1 MFSRKKTEMN
11 TSATQVTK
19 VQKSK
24 NGRLLFVKI
33 FLLLAFTAAFA
44 KLVKIQIVDAS
55 KYQTIARKQYEAKVI
70 LPATRGNI
78 YDRNGNVL
86 ASNSMFVS
94 YAADPKI
101 VGDNAG
107 KIARAFSRVFGKPE
121 TAYLQKLHSEKRF
134 VWLERHIAPAVARS
148 FDISKLAGVVTLNEP
163 KRLYHYDEIGGQV
176 VGCTNIDNVG
186 ISGAEYTFDKQL
198 RGKDGY
204 IIMQRDGL
212 GRTRPSTDFPREEP
226 VNGHSIV
233 LTLDVAYQ
241 SIVEDELTK
250 GAERANAD
258 AGIAIILDPNSGAVL
273 AMAHYP
279 SVHPNALS
287 NVSMEALKVRAIAD
301 MVEPGSVFKL
311 VTASAALEN
320 NLVKPDQMFFAENG
334 RYKVPLNGGRFRI
347 ITDTHENGMITF
359 TQALEFSSNI
369 VFAKVG
375 DIVGAERLYTEARN
389 FGFGMT
395 TGIELPGEV
404 SGDLKKPV
412 EWSGATLNSMAYGYE
427 VGVTP
432 LQIVAAYA
440 ALANGGTL
448 MKPYIFSKE
457 IDEEGNIVGIQE
469 PEKVR
474 RVLSPE
480 TDQLLKTLFLGV
492 VEHGTGQSAQVQG
505 ITIAGKTGTS
515 RKYIDG
521 KYAPGNYNASFVGFF
536 PEDNPTIVLL
546 VMMENPKNG
555 YTGALASAP
564 IFKAITERIVNN
576 NGLFSKDKIANPL
589 SADRDE
595 DTLLI
600 SVPNV
605 CNVKTT
611 TALQMLD
618 DNGFHVS
625 ISGSGDVVTR
635 QLPAPGTKIHYDDIV
650 QLVTNLPAKES
661 DAVSNLYNNQV
672 PDLKGM
678 TIRRAMNCLMAEKLG
693 VEVIGSGIVVSQSPV
708 AGTLVSPGMKVTM
721 TCEPRAITTAQLY

>member
-1 MFSRKKTEMN
+1 MFSRKRSEIN
-11 TSATQVTK
+11 NATTGEVRK
-19 VQKSK
+19 PK

-33 FLLLAFTAAFA
+33 FLLFAFA
-44 KLVKIQIVDAS
+44 AALGRLVQIQIVDAV
-55 KYQTIARKQYEAKVI
+55 KYQEIARKQYEAKVI

-78 YDRNGNVL
+78 YDCNGNVL
-86 ASNSMFVS
+86 ASNSMFIS

-101 VGDNAG
+101 VGENAG
-107 KIARAFSRVFGKPE
+107 KVARAFSRIFGKPE
-121 TAYLQKLHSEKRF
+121 SAYLQKLRSEKRF
-134 VWLERHIAPAVARS
+134 VWLERHVAPDVARS

-204 IIMQRDGL
+204 VIMQRDGL

-226 VNGHSIV
+226 ANGHSVV

-241 SIVEDELTK
+241 SIVEDELKK
-250 GAERANAD
+250 GAEHAKAD
-258 AGIAIILDPNSGAVL
+258 AGIAIMLDPNTGAVL

-279 SVHPNALS
+279 SVNANTLS
-287 NVSMEALKVRAIAD
+287 NVSMEALKVRAVAD

-311 VTASAALEN
+311 VTASAALDN

-334 RYKVPLNGGRFRI
+334 TYKVPLNGGRFRTI
-347 ITDTHENGMITF
+347 RDTHENGMITF
-359 TQALEFSSNI
+359 TQALELSSNI

-389 FGFGMT
+389 FGFGME

-457 IDEEGNIVGIQE
+457 IDEQGTVVGIGE
-469 PEKVR
+469 PEKIRQVI
-474 RVLSPE
+474 SPE
-480 TDQLLKTLFLGV
+480 TDKVLKNLFLGV
-492 VEHGTGQSAQVQG
+492 VEHGTGEAAQVPG
-505 ITIAGKTGTS
+505 IMIAGKTGTS
-515 RKYIDG
+515 RKYADG
-521 KYAPGNYNASFVGFF
+521 KYEAGNYNASFVGFF
-536 PEDNPTIVLL
+536 PFDNPTIVLL

-564 IFKAITERIVNN
+564 IFKAIAERIVNN
-576 NGLFSKDKIANPL
+576 NGLFSRDHIASN
-589 SADRDE
+589 RGDE
-595 DTLLI
+595 NSLLI

-618 DNGFHVS
+618 DNGLHAS
-625 ISGSGDVVTR
+625 IAGSGEVVMR
-635 QLPAPGTKIHYDDIV
+635 QVPEPGTRIHYDNVV
-650 QLVTNLPAKES
+650 QLITNASAAASSPNS
-661 DAVSNLYNNQV
+661 SQV

-678 TIRRAMNCLMAEKLG
+678 SIRRAMNRLMTEKLD
-693 VEVIGSGIVVSQSPV
+693 VAVVGSGIVVSQSPI
-708 AGTLVSPGMKVTM
+708 AGTLVSSGTKVTL
-721 TCEPRAITTAQLY
+721 TCEPRTITTAQLY

>member
-1 MFSRKKTEMN
+1 MFSRKKTEIN
-11 TSATQVTK
+11 SSAAQATEVH
-19 VQKSK
+19 KSK

-33 FLLLAFTAAFA
+33 FLLLAFTVALA
-44 KLVKIQIVDAS
+44 KLVKIQIMDAS
-55 KYQTIARKQYEAKVI
+55 KYQAIARKQYEAKVI

-107 KIARAFSRVFGKPE
+107 KVAHAFSRVFGKTE
-121 TAYLQKLHSEKRF
+121 TVYLQKLRSEKRF
-134 VWLERHIAPAVARS
+134 VWLERHIAPSVARS

-204 IIMQRDGL
+204 VIMQRDGL

-226 VNGHSIV
+226 VNGHSVV

-258 AGIAIILDPNSGAVL
+258 AGVAIMLDPNTGAVL

-320 NLVKPDQMFFAENG
+320 DLVKPDQMFFAENG
-334 RYKVPLNGGRFRI
+334 TYKVPLNGGRFRI
-347 ITDTHENGMITF
+347 IRDTHENGMITF

-432 LQIVAAYA
+432 LQIIAAYA

-457 IDEEGNIVGIQE
+457 IDEQGNIVGIEE

-480 TDQLLKTLFLGV
+480 TDQLLKTLFLDV
-492 VEHGTGQSAQVQG
+492 VEHGTGQSARVQG

-515 RKYIDG
+515 RKYVDG

-536 PEDNPTIVLL
+536 PVDNPTIVLL

-576 NGLFSKDKIANPL
+576 NGLFSKNQIAINH
-589 SADRDE
+589 RDE
-595 DTLLI
+595 DTSLI

-611 TALQMLD
+611 TALQILD

-650 QLVTNLPAKES
+650 QLVTNPPAAEAGTAS
-661 DAVSNLYNNQV
+661 GSRNGNQV

-678 TIRRAMNCLMAEKLG
+678 TIRRAMNCLMTEKLG
-693 VEVIGSGIVVSQSPV
+693 IEVIGSGIVVSQSPV

-721 TCEPRAITTAQLY
+721 TCEPRTITTAQLY

>member
-1 MFSRKKTEMN
+1 MFSRKKIEINNSPENPMGE
-11 TSATQVTK
+11 
-19 VQKSK
+19 VQKVK
-24 NGRLLFVKI
+24 NGRLLFIKI
-33 FLLLAFTAAFA
+33 FLLLAFAVAFV
-44 KLVKIQIVDAS
+44 KLVKIQILDAG
-55 KYQTIARKQYEAKVI
+55 KYQEIARKQYEAKVI

-78 YDRNGNVL
+78 YDCNGNVL

-101 VGDNAG
+101 IGGNAG
-107 KIARAFSRVFGKPE
+107 KVARAFSRMFGKPE
-121 TAYLQKLHSEKRF
+121 TVYLQKLRSEKRF
-134 VWLERHIAPAVARS
+134 VWLERHIAPNLARS
-148 FDISKLAGVVTLNEP
+148 FDISKLSGVVTLNEP

-204 IIMQRDGL
+204 VIMQRDGL

-226 VNGHSIV
+226 VNGHSII
-233 LTLDVAYQ
+233 LTLDIAYQ
-241 SIVEDELTK
+241 SIVEDELKK
-250 GAERANAD
+250 GAERAKAD
-258 AGIAIILDPNSGAVL
+258 AGIAIMLDPNTGAVL
-273 AMAHYP
+273 AMAQYP

-287 NVSMEALKVRAIAD
+287 TVSMEDLKVRAIAD

-334 RYKVPLNGGRFRI
+334 TYKVPLNGGKFRI
-347 ITDTHENGMITF
+347 IRDTHENGMITF
-359 TQALEFSSNI
+359 AQALAFSSNI

-375 DIVGAERLYTEARN
+375 DIIGAERLYTEARN

-395 TGIELPGEV
+395 TGIDLPGEV

-432 LQIVAAYA
+432 LQIVSAYA

-457 IDEEGNIVGIQE
+457 LDEQGNIVAIQE
-469 PEKVR
+469 PEKIR
-474 RVLSPE
+474 RVLSSE
-480 TDQLLKTLFLGV
+480 TDRLLKKLFQGV
-492 VEHGTGQSAQVQG
+492 VEYGTGEAAKVPDVE
-505 ITIAGKTGTS
+505 IAGKTGTS

-536 PEDNPTIVLL
+536 PVDDPTLVLL
-546 VMMENPKNG
+546 VLIENPKNG

-564 IFKAITERIVNN
+564 IFKAIAERIVNN
-576 NGLFSKDKIANPL
+576 NGVFSKNRIASNRQ
-589 SADRDE
+589 DD
-595 DTLLI
+595 DTLLV

-605 CNVKTT
+605 CNVKTM
-611 TALQMLD
+611 TALQILD

-625 ISGSGDVVTR
+625 ISGSGDIITK
-635 QLPAPGTKIHYDDIV
+635 QLPSPGTKIHYDDVV
-650 QLVTNLPAKES
+650 QLITNAAS
-661 DAVSNLYNNQV
+661 GSYASNQV

-678 TIRRAMNCLMAEKLG
+678 TIRRAMNCLMTQKLG
-693 VEVIGSGIVVSQSPV
+693 AEVIGSGIVVSQSPV

-721 TCEPRAITTAQLY
+721 ICEPRAITTAQLY